1 MAIKTLTVKEYAN
14 LSKDQRQDTI
24 VVKDVMSSITANDDR
39 TATFI
44 ITTGTADRD
53 QDIVVPQGLSIAHY
67 QNNRVVLWGHDQSIL
82 PIAKCIGIQPIDNG
96 WQATVEFATAEANP
110 MAEQVYQLVK
120 GGFLSAVS
128 IGFIPLELELNELGG
143 YTITKSELFE
153 FSIVNVPANPEA
165 LVVEDEEALIMDEQI
180 IAEDILS
187 NINKTAERKKLKM
200 RLELHKLSGS
210 RN

>member
-1 MAIKTLTVKEYAN
+1 MAIKTLTIKEYAN

-39 TATFI
+39 TAKFI
-44 ITTGTADRD
+44 ITTGTPDRD
-53 QDIVVPQGLSIAHY
+53 QDIVVSQGLSIAHY
-67 QNNRVVLWGHDQSIL
+67 LNNRVVLWGHDQSIL

-128 IGFIPLELELNELGG
+128 IGFILLELELNELGG

-165 LVVEDEEALIMDEQI
+165 LIVEDEEALIMDEQI

-187 NINKTAERKKLKM
+187 NINKTAEHKKLKM